1 MGFEP
6 RSPAITDALN
16 CWAISPASRFHFL
29 FCGECRFTWYWN
41 RHFLCF
47 IKDPIFKL
55 YASMCGFV
63 SAVPEEARRGHHISL
78 ALELQAVVRCLMWV
92 LGTELWFSGRSVH
105 TLNSYWAI
113 SPALPG
119 HSRFLL
125 DSLKLS
131 VWKSHHL
138 ATGMWM
144 VFLLSF
150 LSLSSCPEGPQTLSA
165 RKTQH
170 RGYRFR
176 LFCPLS

>member
-1 MGFEP
+1 MKP
-6 RSPAITDALN
+6 TQALAYSMATLN
-16 CWAISPASRFHFL
+16 ALTVIHVNIALAKLIRNTSCCYCCFLLL
-29 FCGECRFTWYWN
+29 FCM
-41 RHFLCF
+41 LPF
-47 IKDPIFKL
+47 IILP
-55 YASMCGFV
+55 
-63 SAVPEEARRGHHISL
+63 AVPEEARRGHHISL